1 MNSHI
6 YTGNSPVTSVPSW
19 PNVIQVQQT
28 LDAASDCDEDD
39 EVCCQCNKWSPPGLK
54 TPDLQI
60 VKSGGSSK
68 CSHWLH
74 LECVVPVLQLSKK
87 E

>member
-54 TPDLQI
+54 LQT
-60 VKSGGSSK
+60 SR
-68 CSHWLH
+68 L
-74 LECVVPVLQLSKK
+74 LSRVAPLNAVTGCI
-87 E
+87 